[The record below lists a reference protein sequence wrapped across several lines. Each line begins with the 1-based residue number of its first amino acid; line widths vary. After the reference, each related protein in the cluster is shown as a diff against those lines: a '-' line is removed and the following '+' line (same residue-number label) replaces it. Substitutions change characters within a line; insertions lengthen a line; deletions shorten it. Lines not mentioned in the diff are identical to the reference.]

1 MSLLF
6 YYLVFMSIS
15 TLAQQ
20 YVLYIVISDECR
32 TQRERSTLDQTP
44 LLISC
49 LKGICTNERERE
61 RGRER
66 EEEKTLGAGPTRCS
80 SSQLH
85 FREVTMASDKQSTID
100 HFSQS
105 WSPAL
110 EAAEGR
116 TERGKERE
124 STIYAPA
131 WAILQH
137 SIL

>member
-1 MSLLF
+1 MQNTERAREVRWTRHPCS
-6 YYLVFMSIS
+6 YLVSKGS
-15 TLAQQ
+15 
-20 YVLYIVISDECR
+20 VR
-32 TQRERSTLDQTP
+32 TS
-44 LLISC
+44 
-49 LKGICTNERERE
+49 ERERE
-61 RGRER
+61 SEAERGKERE

-116 TERGKERE
+116 TERGKERG